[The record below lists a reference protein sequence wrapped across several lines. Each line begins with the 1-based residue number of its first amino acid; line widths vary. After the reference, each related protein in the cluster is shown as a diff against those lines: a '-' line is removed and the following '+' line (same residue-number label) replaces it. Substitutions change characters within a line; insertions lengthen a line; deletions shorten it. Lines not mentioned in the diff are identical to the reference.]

1 MDRHE
6 DASRLQRTRKIQ
18 ELNDRLRKTGVGGK
32 VVLTRAV
39 AAMGAPELTHLLRKV
54 REFEAFTDGNDPW
67 GEHDFGE
74 VIIDGERYFWKI
86 DAYDLNLEY
95 GSPDPADE
103 AVTCRV
109 ITVMTAT
116 DL

>member
-18 ELNDRLRKTGVGGK
+18 ELNDRLRKTGIGGK

-39 AAMGAPELTHLLRKV
+39 AAMGAPELTDLLRRV
-54 REFEAFTDGNDPW
+54 REFDTFTGGNDPW

-74 VIIDGERYFWKI
+74 VGIEGERYFWKI

-109 ITVMTAT
+109 ITIMTAM

>member
-6 DASRLQRTRKIQ
+6 DATRVERTRKIQ
-18 ELNDRLRKTGVGGK
+18 ELNDRLRKTGIGGK

-39 AAMGAPELTHLLRKV
+39 AAMDQTDLSELLRRV
-54 REFEAFTDGNDPW
+54 RGFDNFKSSNDPW

-74 VIIDGERYFWKI
+74 VVVHGERYFWKI
-86 DAYDLNLEY
+86 DAYDVNLEF

-103 AVTCRV
+103 AATRRI
-109 ITVMTAT
+109 ITIMTAS